1 MQQCLINFYLIDKKH
16 QKPGIVQVLPQS
28 PELLYPVHTSA
39 EAYRKRYILLLLT
52 HTLLEPST
60 SSLMSLDLRPIVF
73 AVFPLL
79 VCSPLPQNYLPLHS
93 NGSGLK
99 SLSFHSFPWLSK
111 ESSFANFPIAALIY
125 LSRCTC
131 FIVWYSFSKRSASS
145 VFFKFSEIREHVGL
159 MPVHKAPVWACSTA

>member
-1 MQQCLINFYLIDKKH
+1 MSRFFPKAQSCFILCTRQQKH
-16 QKPGIVQVLPQS
+16 TVRGV
-28 PELLYPVHTSA
+28 
-39 EAYRKRYILLLLT
+39 LLLLT
-52 HTLLEPST
+52 HALLEPST
-60 SSLMSLDLRPIVF
+60 SSLLSLELRPIVF
-73 AVFPLL
+73 AVFSLL
-79 VCSPLPQNYLPLHS
+79 VCSPLPQNYLPFHS

-111 ESSFANFPIAALIY
+111 ESSFAHFPIATLIY

-159 MPVHKAPVWACSTA
+159 MSIYKAPVWARSTA